1 MARKAFDKIAKGLN
15 EALAIAKGEAQPARL
30 YVPPEIDVKAIRQ
43 KLGLSQDDFAAYFGF
58 TIDQIKAWEQR
69 RARPLGGLRAYLMLI
84 GSNPEQVRSLLLAA
98 TKEGLHDA
106 VAVDARHSRACRAH
120 LRGRRFQARQ
130 ERAPQ

>member
-15 EALAIAKGEAQPARL
+15 EALAIAKGEAHPAKL

-84 GSNPEQVRSLLLAA
+84 ESNPEQVRNLLLAA
-98 TKEGLHDA
+98 TKMA
-106 VAVDARHSRACRAH
+106 AK
-120 LRGRRFQARQ
+120 
-130 ERAPQ
+130 ERAA